1 MLSSD
6 DFANLIAM
14 KIKILV
20 ISLLRSPDR
29 REVISSRLN
38 GLGLDFAFV
47 DAVDARALST
57 ESVREIQL
65 AQRTHRDYGRLMG
78 PTEISCAMSHV
89 AAYREI
95 ANSKLDGAIILE
107 DDAIIDNRFR
117 ALFNWLQAQRPSLR
131 GLFLLGGGEY
141 LEKGVVKNYFDF
153 AILAKT
159 PELSDP
165 SWGAFFRVDRC
176 FDRLARACGYFI
188 DQESA
193 ARLFENNS
201 PPKALADDWPF
212 FIRQGWI
219 TPYLCRPYLIEHPLL
234 ISGQS
239 LLQEDRSTVAEKT
252 KSKKTSTRLKELTG
266 YYRLIY
272 RLKVL
277 VHQWKSRAN

>member
-1 MLSSD
+1 MPSSD

-29 REVISSRLN
+29 REVISSRLSD
-38 GLGLDFAFV
+38 LGLDFAFI
-47 DAVDARALST
+47 DAVDAKALSN
-57 ESVREIQL
+57 ESIREIQL
-65 AQRTHRDYGRLMG
+65 AQRTHRDYGRYMG
-78 PTEISCAMSHV
+78 PTEIACAMSHV

-107 DDAIIDNRFR
+107 DDAIIDDRFR

-141 LEKGVVKNYFDF
+141 LEKGVAKNYFDF

-159 PELSDP
+159 PELSDR

-193 ARLFENNS
+193 ARLFEKNS
-201 PPKALADDWPF
+201 PTKALADDWPF
-212 FIRQGWI
+212 FIQRGWI
-219 TPYLCRPYLIEHPLL
+219 TPYLCKPYLINHPLD
-234 ISGQS
+234 IIGQS
-239 LLQEDRSTVAEKT
+239 LLQEDRSAAAQRTKT
-252 KSKKTSTRLKELTG
+252 KKVSTRIKELTG
-266 YYRLIY
+266 YYQLIY

-277 VHQWKSRAN
+277 AHQWKHRAN